1 MTLKTEGLY
10 EHFSSD
16 KEVFD
21 FSNYSTK
28 LKYYDNSNKLII
40 GKKTDESQDVAVE
53 EFVRLKPKMYL
64 FLVDNS
70 DHNKTK
76 GLYKNIVAAI
86 NHNEYKDVLF
96 NNKCIR
102 HWMIEFKV
110 KNIRTYE
117 IDKVSLSCFC
127 DKIYIQSNGY
137 GGLALGY

>member
-1 MTLKTEGLY
+1 MIVYYMTLKTEGLY

-76 GLYKNIVAAI
+76 GLYKNIFAAI
-86 NHNEYKDVLF
+86 MN
-96 NNKCIR
+96 
-102 HWMIEFKV
+102 V
-110 KNIRTYE
+110 KT
-117 IDKVSLSCFC
+117 FC
-127 DKIYIQSNGY
+127 SIINV
-137 GGLALGY
+137 